1 MSASATEL
9 CFKTA
14 TELVELVRQRE
25 VSVRQVVMAHLE
37 QIEQVNPQ
45 VNAVCTLVPDRAL
58 QQAEQA
64 DEALARGARPGPLFG
79 LPIAVKDLVSTRG
92 IRTTLGSPIYQDFV
106 PGYDELFVERLKA
119 AGAIVIGKTNVPE
132 FGAGSQTFN
141 PIFGAT
147 RNPYVLSKTCGGSS
161 GGGAVALACGMIPIA
176 DGSDVGGSVRN
187 PPSFNNVVGLRPS
200 PGRIPRYPNDQPW
213 STLGVFGPMARTV
226 RDAALLLSVM
236 AGPDPRDPISIS
248 EEATQFRE
256 PLDRDLRGCRIAW
269 SRDLGQF
276 PVQTAVVE
284 TIEKALPA
292 FEDLG
297 CQIEE
302 AHPDFT
308 GAAGIFEVLRAQS
321 FAFGRAND
329 FETHRDLLKDTV
341 VWNIEQGRKLSGLE
355 ISRAQAQRAALFQRV
370 REFFERYDFLLLPVS
385 QVVPF
390 PIEVEWVRQINGIE
404 METYID
410 WMKSCSL
417 ITLTEHPAMSVPC
430 GFTVEGL
437 PVGLQIVGRFRREI
451 EVLQLAY
458 AFEQAT
464 RWGERR
470 PAVAL
475 GGPGA
480 ELMRGPWPTN
490 SNKLG
495 IPAGLGLALA
505 YQNSVDKRSG
515 ENQPKEK

>member
-1 MSASATEL
+1 MPANATEL
-9 CFKTA
+9 CFKSA
-14 TELVELVRQRE
+14 SELVELVRQRE
-25 VSVRQVVMAHLE
+25 VSVREVVTAHLE
-37 QIEQVNPQ
+37 QIERVNPQ
-45 VNAVCTLVPDRAL
+45 VNAICTLVPEMAL
-58 QQAEQA
+58 QQAGRA
-64 DEALARGARPGPLFG
+64 DEAMARGARPGPLFG
-79 LPIAVKDLVSTRG
+79 LPIAIKDLVSTKG

-106 PGYDELFVERLKA
+106 PDDDELFVQRLKA
-119 AGAIVIGKTNVPE
+119 AGAIVVGKTNVPE

-147 RNPYVLSKTCGGSS
+147 RNPYDLTRTCGGSS

-200 PGRIPRYPNDQPW
+200 PGRIPRYPHDQPW

-226 RDAALLLSVM
+226 GDAALLLSVM

-248 EEATQFRE
+248 EDPDLFRE
-256 PLDRDLRGCRIAW
+256 PLKRDFRGCRIAW

-276 PVQTAVVE
+276 PVQKAVVE
-284 TIEKALPA
+284 TIEKALPV
-292 FEDLG
+292 FGNLG
-297 CQIEE
+297 CEVDE

-321 FAFGRAND
+321 FAFGRSKD
-329 FETHRDLLKDTV
+329 FEIRRHLLKDTV
-341 VWNIEQGRKLSGLE
+341 VWNIEQGMKLSGLE
-355 ISRAQAQRAALFQRV
+355 VSRAQAQRAALFQRV
-370 REFFERYDFLLLPVS
+370 REFFEHYDFLLLPVS

-390 PIEVEWVRQINGIE
+390 PIEVEWVREIDGIE

-430 GFTVEGL
+430 GFTRDGL
-437 PVGLQIVGRFRREI
+437 PVGMQIVGRFRREI
-451 EVLQLAY
+451 EVLQLGY

-475 GGPGA
+475 
-480 ELMRGPWPTN
+480 
-490 SNKLG
+490 
-495 IPAGLGLALA
+495 
-505 YQNSVDKRSG
+505 
-515 ENQPKEK
+515 